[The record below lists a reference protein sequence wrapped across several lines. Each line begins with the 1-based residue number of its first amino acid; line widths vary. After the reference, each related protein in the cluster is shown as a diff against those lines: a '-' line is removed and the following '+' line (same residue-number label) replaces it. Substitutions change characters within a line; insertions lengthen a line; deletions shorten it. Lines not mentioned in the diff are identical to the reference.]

1 MRDIDFNFNHA
12 IIVSMVYRY
21 KKDFVILRFLLRI
34 ISLSAL
40 IALFSLGIMVANA
53 AEVDLNKI
61 TVSNPHLVVFG
72 KNAKSGSGYFVI
84 SNNNSSA
91 VILNKVTSDI
101 GAAMLHKTD
110 IDEKGVAKMKHLENI
125 VVAGSGSL
133 KLEPGGVHIMFMNIR
148 NKMEENERYP
158 ATLFFEGL
166 GTLEIDFILK
176 SPKKNKKSDK
186 HKHGHSHKHDH

>member
-1 MRDIDFNFNHA
+1 MRDIDFNFNHE
-12 IIVSMVYRY
+12 IILSMVYRY
-21 KKDFVILRFLLRI
+21 KKDFVILRFLLRK

-40 IALFSLGIMVANA
+40 ITLFSLGTMVANA
-53 AEVDLNKI
+53 TEVDLNKI

-72 KNAKSGSGYFVI
+72 KNAKSGSGYFVL

-125 VVAGSGSL
+125 VVPGNRSL

>member
-12 IIVSMVYRY
+12 IIVSIVYCY
-21 KKDFVILRFLLRI
+21 KKDFVILRFLLRK
-34 ISLSAL
+34 ISLSAM

-53 AEVDLNKI
+53 TEVDLNKI

-125 VVAGSGSL
+125 VVPGNRSL
-133 KLEPGGVHIMFMNIR
+133 KLEPGGFHIMFMNIR

-176 SPKKNKKSDK
+176 SPKKNKKSNK

>member
-1 MRDIDFNFNHA
+1 MRDIDFNFNHE
-12 IIVSMVYRY
+12 IILSMVYRY
-21 KKDFVILRFLLRI
+21 KKDFVILRFLLRK

-53 AEVDLNKI
+53 TEVDLNKI

-72 KNAKSGSGYFVI
+72 KNAKSGSGYFVL

-110 IDEKGVAKMKHLENI
+110 IDEKGIAKMKHLENI
-125 VVAGSGSL
+125 VVPGNRSL

-158 ATLFFEGL
+158 ATLYFEGL

-176 SPKKNKKSDK
+176 SPKKNKKSNK

>member
-1 MRDIDFNFNHA
+1 MT
-12 IIVSMVYRY
+12 VSIVYRY
-21 KKDFVILRFLLRI
+21 KKDFVILRFLLRK

-40 IALFSLGIMVANA
+40 ITLYSLGTMVANA
-53 AEVDLNKI
+53 TEVDLNKI

-110 IDEKGVAKMKHLENI
+110 IDEKFAKMKHLENI

-133 KLEPGGVHIMFMNIR
+133 KLEPG
-148 NKMEENERYP
+148 
-158 ATLFFEGL
+158 
-166 GTLEIDFILK
+166 FI
-176 SPKKNKKSDK
+176 
-186 HKHGHSHKHDH
+186 